1 MFSPEQMASVAGDRT
16 MEAQLRLAQYCEQK
30 LVQMGEVLPARITD
44 RFFRSILAKGSE
56 GRVGLRPIF
65 YDLPLT

>member
-1 MFSPEQMASVAGDRT
+1 MAGDRT

-30 LVQMGEVLPARITD
+30 LVQMGEALPAQITD

-56 GRVGLRPIF
+56 GRVGLRLLCCDPT
-65 YDLPLT
+65 LPRSMYNFR